1 MSDTTRRSARRICA
15 CDAAYSQDSTQA
27 RAPATDPAGRPA
39 VRSHTEAVAVASDT
53 TLFSSRVS
61 RFLQVPNGL
70 DGEEHRMMRG
80 LLAPFFSPAAL
91 KELQPRLEKTAAR
104 LIETRR
110 PERALCAVHELGSLY
125 AVHAQSTW
133 LGWCPEIEDELVEW
147 VEANHEATRSGALE
161 RTREVARWFDR
172 IMRDLIAQRRQTDV
186 AHDVTWRLTR
196 LRRPNGT
203 PVSDDEIVSILRN
216 WTGGDLSSLALC
228 TGVLLHW
235 LIEHPEHQAAWPS
248 LDDTALDQAID
259 EVLRIDDPFTFSRRL
274 VTAPT
279 TLAGRPVAAGV
290 HVVIDWTSANRDPDV
305 FDDPDVYNPAGNAER
320 NLVYGTG
327 PHACPGRPLATL
339 ELRVLLRALLAR
351 FTVSAAPCGRAQR
364 AEWPLGG
371 WERVPIVLNE
381 RRP

>member
-1 MSDTTRRSARRICA
+1 M
-15 CDAAYSQDSTQA
+15 
-27 RAPATDPAGRPA
+27 
-39 VRSHTEAVAVASDT
+39 
-53 TLFSSRVS
+53 
-61 RFLQVPNGL
+61 
-70 DGEEHRMMRG
+70 
-80 LLAPFFSPAAL
+80 
-91 KELQPRLEKTAAR
+91 
-104 LIETRR
+104 
-110 PERALCAVHELGSLY
+110 
-125 AVHAQSTW
+125 
-133 LGWCPEIEDELVEW
+133 
-147 VEANHEATRSGALE
+147 
-161 RTREVARWFDR
+161 DR
-172 IMRDLIAQRRQTDV
+172 
-186 AHDVTWRLTR
+186 
-196 LRRPNGT
+196 
-203 PVSDDEIVSILRN
+203 
-216 WTGGDLSSLALC
+216 
-228 TGVLLHW
+228 
-235 LIEHPEHQAAWPS
+235 
-248 LDDTALDQAID
+248 AID